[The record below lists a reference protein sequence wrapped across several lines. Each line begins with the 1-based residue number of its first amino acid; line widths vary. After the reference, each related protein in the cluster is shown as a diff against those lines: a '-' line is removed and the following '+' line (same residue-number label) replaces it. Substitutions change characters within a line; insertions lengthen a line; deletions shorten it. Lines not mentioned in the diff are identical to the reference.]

1 MALETIVKRT
11 ALRVAQ
17 AFHNFARKQGWP
29 PGSYRIFMRINPE
42 WGRISVIFVA
52 DAFQGQDE
60 QERYDDV
67 RDFLEEDLR
76 DVPGLE
82 ESIGLVIYGTEQFEK
97 YGQSSMGGDDI
108 EIDEELINTVD
119 G

>member
-17 AFHNFARKQGWP
+17 AFHNFAKKQGWA
-29 PGSYRIFMRINPE
+29 PGSYHIFMRINPE
-42 WGRISVIFVA
+42 WGHVSVSFVA
-52 DAFQGQDE
+52 DAFEGQDE

-82 ESIGLVIYGTEQFEK
+82 ASIGLVIYGTEQFER

-108 EIDEELINTVD
+108 EIDDDLINKVA